1 MSVVKSLNFMID
13 FKKEHSDANLLR
25 ALSVP
30 VKDIY
35 SKMFTL
41 NS

>member
-1 MSVVKSLNFMID
+1 MSVEKSLNFMVD
-13 FKKEHSDANLLR
+13 SKKECSDANLLK

-35 SKMFTL
+35 SKMFT
-41 NS
+41 